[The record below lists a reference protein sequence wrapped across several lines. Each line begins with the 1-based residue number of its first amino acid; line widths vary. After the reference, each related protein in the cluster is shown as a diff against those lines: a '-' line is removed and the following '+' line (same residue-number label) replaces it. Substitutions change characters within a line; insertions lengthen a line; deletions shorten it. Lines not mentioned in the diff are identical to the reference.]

1 MSNLPA
7 IRVQDA
13 ALERRRMAG
22 DARLARVL
30 TRHEMRMFRASC
42 GKRIRDIE
50 DGELLKRLGNLFRVV
65 AIDTGYTI
73 PAAGEWA
80 LIQTRLFEYIRE
92 YYGGY
97 TIEDVSLAF
106 ELLVVG
112 ELDNY
117 LPKDSM
123 GNADRK
129 HYQRFNADYF
139 ARVLNAYGKRMNAV
153 IDKSYKSI
161 EIDNARE
168 PSKEEIEKSKHYL
181 YKVVNDIYLRYK
193 YTGSLTF
200 GIGDEMLC
208 YMLLNEVGLAD
219 DVIVS
224 ENDRAL
230 AMRRYMRRAYRGLV
244 NKYVAER
251 VRKEGDKSSKL
262 DFTAYEIARSRA
274 IEEAFKYMVDNEI
287 QLKDY
292 LR

>member
-30 TRHEMRMFRASC
+30 TRHELRMFKASC

-65 AIDTGYTI
+65 AMDTGYTI

-97 TIEDVSLAF
+97 TIEDMSLAF

-112 ELDNY
+112 ELDDY
-117 LPKDSM
+117 LPKDSQ

-139 ARVLNAYGKRMNAV
+139 ARVLNAYGKRMNTV

-161 EIDNARE
+161 EIDDARE
-168 PSKEEIEKSKHYL
+168 PSKAEIEKSKHYL
-181 YKVVNDIYLRYK
+181 HKVVNDIYLRYK
-193 YTGSLTF
+193 YTGLLTF

-208 YMLLNEVGLAD
+208 YMFLSKVGLAE
-219 DVIVS
+219 DVEVS
-224 ENDRAL
+224 DSDRAL
-230 AMRRYMRRAYRGLV
+230 ALRRYMSRALSGLV

-251 VRKEGDKSSKL
+251 VSKEGDNSSEL
-262 DFTAYEIARSRA
+262 DFTAYEIARGRA

>member
-22 DARLARVL
+22 DAKLARVL
-30 TRHEMRMFRASC
+30 TRHELRMFKASC

-65 AIDTGYTI
+65 AMDTGYTI

-112 ELDNY
+112 ELDDY
-117 LPKDSM
+117 LPRDSQ

-139 ARVLNAYGKRMNAV
+139 ARVLNAYGKRMNTV

-161 EIDNARE
+161 EIDDARE

-193 YTGSLTF
+193 YTGLLTF

-208 YMLLNEVGLAD
+208 YMFLRKVGLAE
-219 DVIVS
+219 DVEVS
-224 ENDRAL
+224 DRDRAL
-230 AMRRYMRRAYRGLV
+230 ALRRYMSRALSGLV

-251 VRKEGDKSSKL
+251 VSKEGDNSSEL
-262 DFTAYEIARSRA
+262 DFTAYEIARGRA

-292 LR
+292 TR

>member
-22 DARLARVL
+22 DAKLARVL
-30 TRHEMRMFRASC
+30 TRHELKMFKASC

-65 AIDTGYTI
+65 AMDTGYTI

-117 LPKDSM
+117 LPKDSQ

-139 ARVLNAYGKRMNAV
+139 ARVLNAYGRRMNAV

-161 EIDNARE
+161 EIDDARE

-193 YTGSLTF
+193 YTGLLTF

-219 DVIVS
+219 DIIVS

-251 VRKEGDKSSKL
+251 VRGKGVESEELNFS
-262 DFTAYEIARSRA
+262 AYEVARERA
-274 IEEAFKYMVDNEI
+274 LICAFNYMIDNEI

-292 LR
+292 IR

>member
-30 TRHEMRMFRASC
+30 TRHELRMFKASC

-65 AIDTGYTI
+65 AMDTGYMI

-97 TIEDVSLAF
+97 TIEDMSLAF

-112 ELDNY
+112 ELDDY
-117 LPKDSM
+117 LPRDSQ

-139 ARVLNAYGKRMNAV
+139 ARVLNAYGKRMNTV

-161 EIDNARE
+161 EIDDARE

-193 YTGSLTF
+193 YTGLLTF

-208 YMLLNEVGLAD
+208 YMFLSKVGLAD
-219 DVIVS
+219 DVEVS
-224 ENDRAL
+224 DRDRAL
-230 AMRRYMRRAYRGLV
+230 ALRRYMSRALSGLV

-251 VRKEGDKSSKL
+251 VSKEGDNSSEL
-262 DFTAYEIARSRA
+262 DFTAYEIARGRA
-274 IEEAFKYMVDNEI
+274 IEDAFKYMVDNEI
-287 QLKDY
+287 QLTDY
-292 LR
+292 TR